1 MTFVP
6 LKFESNIT
14 KLDYLSIRNTFT
26 EITLQN
32 DTIEE
37 RVAVLEFQ
45 VTDLEEDIQSVED
58 EVTIISQQQILQ
70 DERILELEL
79 DSDGKLS

>member
-32 DTIEE
+32 DTIQE